1 MPDAPLAGL
10 LHDLVAIDSV
20 NPGLVPGGAGEAGIA
35 AYLAGVLRQLG
46 LDVETPEV
54 APGRPNVLSVLPGR
68 RPGQAPALLLCGHTD
83 TVGTSGMTIDPFEG
97 RIEGDRVYGR
107 GAIDMKAGVA
117 AIVEAAR
124 ALASA
129 GPPDGD
135 VLLAFV
141 ADEEDRS
148 LGVEHLVG
156 WLRARGAPPAA
167 GIITE
172 PTDLAVV
179 HAHKGFSW
187 GRVETVGRA
196 AHGSDHAHG
205 RDAIA
210 LMGRVI
216 ARLEALERAELPKRT
231 HPMLGRGSLHCS
243 LIRGGAELSTYPDRC
258 SLDVERRTLPGE
270 TPEVLRREVE
280 RILQDLGAEPD
291 FEATYTHVF
300 DRLPLEVPEDA
311 PIVRALDEAI
321 AGARGDAPRHEG
333 LSGWTDAQILDSAGI
348 PTILFGPGSEP
359 EPGDDGALDLAHA
372 AVEYASLRSTE
383 ACARLLA
390 DVARR
395 FCRSHP

>member
-1 MPDAPLAGL
+1 MPDVPLATL

-20 NPGLVPGGAGEAGIA
+20 NPTLVSGGAGEAEIA
-35 AYLAGVLRQLG
+35 AYLAGTLRQIG
-46 LDVETPEV
+46 LDVETPEA
-54 APGRPNVLSVLPGR
+54 APGRPNVLAVLPGR
-68 RPGQAPALLLCGHTD
+68 RPAQAPALLLCGHTD

-124 ALASA
+124 ALAA
-129 GPPDGD
+129 TDPPDGD
-135 VLLAFV
+135 LVLAFV

-156 WLRARGAPPAA
+156 WLRGRRARPAA

-172 PTDLAVV
+172 PTDLAVM

-196 AHGSDHAHG
+196 AHGSDHG
-205 RDAIA
+205 NGVDAIA

-216 ARLEALERAELPKRT
+216 ARLETLDRNELPTRT
-231 HPMLGRGSLHCS
+231 HPLLGRGSLHCS
-243 LIRGGAELSTYPDRC
+243 LIQGGTGLSTYPDRC
-258 SLDVERRTLPGE
+258 TLDVERRTLPGE
-270 TPEVLRREVE
+270 TRETLRREVE
-280 RILQDLGAEPD
+280 GILRDLGAEAD

-311 PIVRALDEAI
+311 PIVQALDEALGS
-321 AGARGDAPRHEG
+321 GARHEG
-333 LSGWTDAQILDSAGI
+333 VSGWTDAQILDSAGI
-348 PTILFGPGSEP
+348 PTVLFGPGSEP
-359 EPGDDGALDLAHA
+359 EPGGEGGLNLAHA
-372 AVEYASLRSTE
+372 AVEYASLSSTE
-383 ACARLLA
+383 TCARLLV

-395 FCRSHP
+395 FWRSHQG

>member
-1 MPDAPLAGL
+1 MPDVPLATL

-20 NPGLVPGGAGEAGIA
+20 NPTLVPGGAGEAEIA
-35 AYLAGVLRQLG
+35 AYLAGVLRQIG
-46 LDVETPEV
+46 LEVETPEV
-54 APGRPNVLSVLPGR
+54 APGRPNVLAVLPGR
-68 RPGQAPALLLCGHTD
+68 HRAEAPALLLSGHTD

-117 AIVEAAR
+117 AIVESVR
-124 ALASA
+124 ALAAA

-135 VLLAFV
+135 VVLALV

-156 WLRARGAPPAA
+156 CLRARGALPAA

-196 AHGSDHAHG
+196 AHGSDHG
-205 RDAIA
+205 NGVDAIA

-216 ARLEALERAELPKRT
+216 ARLETLDRNELPTRT
-231 HPMLGRGSLHCS
+231 HPLLGRGSLHCS
-243 LIRGGAELSTYPDRC
+243 LIQGGTGLSTYPDRC
-258 SLDVERRTLPGE
+258 TLDVERRTLPGE
-270 TPEVLRREVE
+270 TRETLRREVE
-280 RILQDLGAEPD
+280 GILRDLGAEAD

-311 PIVRALDEAI
+311 PIVQALDEALGS
-321 AGARGDAPRHEG
+321 GARHEG
-333 LSGWTDAQILDSAGI
+333 VSGWTDAKILDSAGI
-348 PTILFGPGSEP
+348 PTVLFGPGSEP
-359 EPGDDGALDLAHA
+359 EPGGEGGGLNLAHA
-372 AVEYASLRSTE
+372 AVEYASLSSTE
-383 ACARLLA
+383 TCARLLV

-395 FCRSHP
+395 FWRSHQG